1 MMNTIKI
8 GDQLKALRRAKGLTT
23 DDLAKK
29 VSVSQSYISRFENN
43 KAIPDI
49 DMLQKILTA
58 LNTDLAKFFSTDIN
72 MPEDVI
78 RLINTIQ
85 TMSPEARKKLDE
97 FLKIMQ
103 KESNKST

>member
-1 MMNTIKI
+1 MNTIKI